1 MTITVSTDGSAL
13 GNPNGPMGWAW
24 ADHAA
29 NAARTNGHQH
39 DGDSDAGGAT
49 NGTNQIGELCAV
61 LEALRAHR
69 GAEPLTIETDSQ
81 YAINC
86 STTWVKGWKKNGW
99 KNSQKKPVKNAPL
112 IKAIDAEIARREGP
126 VKFVWVKGHNGNPG
140 NEKVDDLAHTYSGDA
155 RSGVKDG
162 YLPLEGW
169 QSLLASTYAKGVDI
183 PADAKMLIEGKIT
196 EEQYHLGRGT
206 QSDDGS
212 DDEDQNDSVNHAN
225 VHKPTL
231 SERLAQPEGVPEYD
245 FSPRKPVVSHHQA
258 AGSDEP
264 TGENA
269 HHDEDGDKPHTIGRS
284 VRSQP
289 NFSTSS
295 VGDDVTIPA
304 DRSKDPT
311 ETELPIAGESGTSGI
326 SRKPAERDESATDD
340 ETGRETEAT
349 ASPES
354 ENNGNATD
362 TTANHGNGSAASDNN
377 KGNENNATGH
387 RDENIIN
394 ADRDDNHESG
404 ELTSSSDAVDDN
416 AENNEAGTDAESN
429 TSAADTVDDANA
441 KVATNEN
448 GETVTP
454 RVIRSTPKTN
464 PKPRYFSNGLCVNG
478 TLRFSPAPQTSP
490 TYNGRPRHIRGVI
503 AIDGYVA
510 GNGAITLNNV
520 PFLIMNENHKK

>member
-29 NAARTNGHQH
+29 NAARTDGHQH

-69 GAEPLTIETDSQ
+69 GPEPLTIETDSQ

-112 IKAIDAEIARREGP
+112 IKAIDAEIGRREGP

-169 QSLLASTYAKGVDI
+169 QSLLVSPYAKGVDI
-183 PADAKMLIEGKIT
+183 PADAKMLIDGKIT
-196 EEQYHLGRGT
+196 AEQYHLGRGAE
-206 QSDDGS
+206 SAGS
-212 DDEDQNDSVNHAN
+212 DDDDWNNSEDIENPSANSGNATDHAAGQNG
-225 VHKPTL
+225 HKPTL
-231 SERLAQPEGVPEYD
+231 AERLAEPEGVPEYD
-245 FSPRKPVVSHHQA
+245 FGPRKPIV
-258 AGSDEP
+258 
-264 TGENA
+264 A
-269 HHDEDGDKPHTIGRS
+269 HHRAAENDEWSDGNNHHEDNDNEGQPHGIGRT
-284 VRSQP
+284 VRSNP
-289 NFSTSS
+289 DFSASP

-304 DRSKDPT
+304 YKSDKTAT
-311 ETELPIAGESGTSGI
+311 ETQLPVTDNKANGSDKPDETNESGVLSQPKKPSLAEAGEPSTNHDVAGTNEPSEPTKANESSKSDDNDDFDGD
-326 SRKPAERDESATDD
+326 EDNFDDVDESD
-340 ETGRETEAT
+340 
-349 ASPES
+349 
-354 ENNGNATD
+354 NA
-362 TTANHGNGSAASDNN
+362 GQP
-377 KGNENNATGH
+377 
-387 RDENIIN
+387 
-394 ADRDDNHESG
+394 DDNDADTDESD
-404 ELTSSSDAVDDN
+404 EANNDDN
-416 AENNEAGTDAESN
+416 TDQDTEN
-429 TSAADTVDDANA
+429 V
-441 KVATNEN
+441 VATQDAK
-448 GETVTP
+448 
-454 RVIRSTPKTN
+454 SAPKEDQAPPYLN
-464 PKPRYFSNGLCVNG
+464 SGLSVNG
-478 TLRFSPAPQTSP
+478 TLRFFPAPQTSP

-510 GNGAITLNNV
+510 GDGTIVLDNA
-520 PFLIMNENHKK
+520 PFLIANNTNKK